1 MIIDTKGD
9 IVLEKCLSEY
19 NKLKPE
25 KRLEMSHFELA
36 DATAIRNSDAW
47 LKFLSDPDV
56 KRSRAEEVK
65 VYKESQTNK
74 LISRVTS
81 NDKSVGA
88 AQLISALT
96 KEDKTEEKRE
106 GPVCIYTY
114 VPTNARQDL
123 ADNVQKLDS
132 DVFQE

>member
-47 LKFLSDPDV
+47 L
-56 KRSRAEEVK
+56 
-65 VYKESQTNK
+65 
-74 LISRVTS
+74 
-81 NDKSVGA
+81 
-88 AQLISALT
+88 
-96 KEDKTEEKRE
+96 
-106 GPVCIYTY
+106 
-114 VPTNARQDL
+114 
-123 ADNVQKLDS
+123 
-132 DVFQE
+132 